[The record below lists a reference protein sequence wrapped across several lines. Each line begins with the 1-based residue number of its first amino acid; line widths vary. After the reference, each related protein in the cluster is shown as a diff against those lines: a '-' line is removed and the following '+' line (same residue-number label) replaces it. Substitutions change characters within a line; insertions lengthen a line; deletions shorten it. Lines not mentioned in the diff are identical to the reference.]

1 MARIH
6 YWQYIINDEGQPDP
20 DIEVTVTV
28 QTGGNAF
35 VYLTESGGSPISTA
49 PQVTSDADGFIEF
62 WIGNVN
68 ETAGYATGNKFKL
81 DWTDSDGDAVS
92 IENIDILPN
101 APQFVGDTT
110 SSWTSAAGGEY
121 RYDMSHGLE
130 NDYPVIMCWNRTT
143 GLIQEPLRIT
153 RISSTVVRIYE
164 SNNQTIYI
172 LSAAG

>member
-6 YWQYIINDEGQPDP
+6 YWQYIVNNEGQPIP
-20 DIEVTVTV
+20 DVEISVGV
-28 QTGGNAF
+28 QTGGDAF
-35 VYLTESGGSPISTA
+35 VYRTEAGGSPISTA
-49 PQVTSDADGFIEF
+49 PQVTSDGNGFIEF

-110 SSWTSAAGGEY
+110 SSWTSAGGGEY
-121 RYDMSHGLE
+121 LYDMNHGLG
-130 NDYPVIMCWNRTT
+130 NDYPIVICWNRTT

-153 RISSTVVRIYE
+153 TISSTMIRIFE
-164 SNNQTIYI
+164 SNNSTIFL
-172 LSAAG
+172 LSVAG